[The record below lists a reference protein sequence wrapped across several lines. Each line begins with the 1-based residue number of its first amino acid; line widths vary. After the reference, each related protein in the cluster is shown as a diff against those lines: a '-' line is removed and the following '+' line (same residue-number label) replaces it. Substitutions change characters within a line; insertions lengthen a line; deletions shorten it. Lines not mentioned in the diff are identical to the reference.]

1 MTQNRFCE
9 SCGAPWVPGA
19 RFCERCGAPLAAPA
33 PPSATIAPLPP
44 EPEPLPAAHPA
55 PASTA
60 TSSSHASRL
69 GVLALVIAVA
79 ATGLVLWPRAS
90 EVPPAPM
97 SANAPTQPDS
107 AVAQPAVQPS
117 RAPVTRQTIEA
128 LKSAVQ
134 AAHRAEVA
142 SILAGGESSLE
153 QRSAFNDALAELG
166 QGLYRHHVDDGN
178 GDLQTAQSEMR
189 EFLQSLDDSGL
200 GLSEPVIDLGVAS
213 VAP

>member
-97 SANAPTQPDS
+97 SANAPTQLDS

-117 RAPVTRQTIEA
+117 RAPVTRLTIEA

-153 QRSAFNDALAELG
+153 QRSAFNDALAQLG

>member
-97 SANAPTQPDS
+97 SANAPTQLDS

-117 RAPVTRQTIEA
+117 RAPVTRLTIEA

-166 QGLYRHHVDDGN
+166 QGLYRHHVEDGN

-189 EFLQSLDDSGL
+189 DFLESLDDSGL

>member
-19 RFCERCGAPLAAPA
+19 RFCERCGVPMAEPA
-33 PPSATIAPLPP
+33 PPRVKIAPLPP
-44 EPEPLPAAHPA
+44 EPEPLPAASPA
-55 PASTA
+55 SASTA
-60 TSSSHASRL
+60 TTRDHARKL
-69 GVLALVIAVA
+69 GVLALVLAVA
-79 ATGLVLWPRAS
+79 AAGLVLWPRAS
-90 EVPPAPM
+90 EVPPV
-97 SANAPTQPDS
+97 T
-107 AVAQPAVQPS
+107 VPATATVQPESGAARPAGQAS

-153 QRSAFNDALAELG
+153 QRSAFNDALGQLG
-166 QGLYRHHVDDGN
+166 QGLYRHHVEDGN
-178 GDLQTAQSEMR
+178 GDLQAAQREMR
-189 EFLQSLDDSGL
+189 DFLESLDDSGL

>member
-1 MTQNRFCE
+1 M
-9 SCGAPWVPGA
+9 
-19 RFCERCGAPLAAPA
+19 
-33 PPSATIAPLPP
+33 
-44 EPEPLPAAHPA
+44 
-55 PASTA
+55 
-60 TSSSHASRL
+60 
-69 GVLALVIAVA
+69 LALVIAVA
-79 ATGLVLWPRAS
+79 AAGLVLWPRAS

-97 SANAPTQPDS
+97 SANAPTQLDS

-117 RAPVTRQTIEA
+117 RAPVTRLTIEA

-166 QGLYRHHVDDGN
+166 QGLYRHHVEDGN

-189 EFLQSLDDSGL
+189 DFLESLDDSGL

>member
-60 TSSSHASRL
+60 TSGSHASRL

-97 SANAPTQPDS
+97 SANAPTQLDS

-117 RAPVTRQTIEA
+117 RAPVTRLTIEA

-166 QGLYRHHVDDGN
+166 QGLYRHHVEDGN

-189 EFLQSLDDSGL
+189 DFLESLDDSGL

>member
-1 MTQNRFCE
+1 
-9 SCGAPWVPGA
+9 
-19 RFCERCGAPLAAPA
+19 
-33 PPSATIAPLPP
+33 
-44 EPEPLPAAHPA
+44 
-55 PASTA
+55 
-60 TSSSHASRL
+60 
-69 GVLALVIAVA
+69 
-79 ATGLVLWPRAS
+79 
-90 EVPPAPM
+90 M
-97 SANAPTQPDS
+97 SANAPTQLDS

-117 RAPVTRQTIEA
+117 RAPVTRLTIEA

-166 QGLYRHHVDDGN
+166 QGLYRHHVEDGN

-189 EFLQSLDDSGL
+189 DFLESLDDSGL